1 MARHPFP
8 LGKSKVIQRGGS
20 QMMTRS
26 ILMLSLAAGLF
37 ANYSLADSLY
47 VSTVSGQFGTLDS
60 ATGGYTQIGEGL
72 PDPLGGLVA
81 GPGGLMGVSF
91 SGNLDSINPGTGA
104 VSVIGPTG
112 LGPNALDTVA
122 FGGVLYETDFSN
134 NLYRLNPTTGAA
146 TLIGNTGIP
155 VEPPAGDCVEALF
168 VANGKIY
175 VTYEVLDPH
184 NNFAVL
190 ISPNLYQIDP
200 ASGAATLIGSTGRN
214 LSAAV
219 ELNGAVYAF
228 QGDAVTGTSDEVSL
242 DVATGHTSFVTH
254 IDPGVAFVDGA
265 TTAPEPS
272 SVVLSGLGIIAF
284 AFVLRRKRP
293 ARAEFKS

>member
-1 MARHPFP
+1 
-8 LGKSKVIQRGGS
+8 
-20 QMMTRS
+20 MTRS
-26 ILMLSLAAGLF
+26 ILMLSLATGLF
-37 ANYSLADSLY
+37 ANSSLADSLY
-47 VSTVSGQFGTLDS
+47 VSTVSGQFGILDS
-60 ATGGYTQIGEGL
+60 ATGGYTQIGKAL
-72 PDPLGGLVA
+72 SDPLGGLVA
-81 GPGGLMGVSF
+81 GPGLMGVSF

-104 VSVIGPTG
+104 VSVIGSTG

-122 FGGVLYETDFSN
+122 FGGALYETDFSN

-155 VEPPAGDCVEALF
+155 VEPPGGDCIEALF
-168 VANGKIY
+168 VANGKMY

-184 NNFAVL
+184 NNFSVL

-200 ASGAATLIGSTGRN
+200 ASGAATLIGQTGRN

-228 QGDAVTGTSDEVSL
+228 QGDPVARTSDEVSL

-265 TTAPEPS
+265 TAAPEPS

-284 AFVLRRKRP
+284 AFVLRRKRL
-293 ARAEFKS
+293 AEIS